1 MERDNGIGARL
12 RDMRK
17 ARGLTL
23 KDVAQRTGYSY
34 QTIAAYE
41 KGMRRVGVEQ
51 ALRLS
56 QALQC
61 TLRDLL
67 GEDRGDAFPMGN
79 GVNLYNLPERVSQA
93 PCVAIR
99 DPLAYACSQAEA
111 EAYGALDSQERTQES
126 LEAVRYMEFLS
137 SNYASVIAL
146 LDECLG
152 DGAGLIALRMLCAY
166 ARLNGPGRERCVEM
180 MEDLSEIARFE
191 G

>member
-1 MERDNGIGARL
+1 MERDNDIGTRL
-12 RDMRK
+12 RKIRK
-17 ARGLTL
+17 DRGLTL
-23 KDVAQRTGYSY
+23 KDIAQRTGYSY

-41 KGMRRVGVEQ
+41 KGARRVGVEQ

-56 QALQC
+56 QALGC

-67 GEDRGDAFPMGN
+67 GEVQDDAFQVED

-93 PCVAIR
+93 PCIAIR
-99 DPLAYACSQAEA
+99 DPLAYVCSQAEA
-111 EAYGALDSQERTQES
+111 EAYGALDSRERTQES

-137 SNYASVIAL
+137 TNYEAVIAL

-152 DGAGLIALRMLCAY
+152 AGAGLIALRMLSAY

-180 MEDLSEIARFE
+180 MEDLSEISRFE